1 MLGMRGL
8 FRDVVAAAR
17 SLRRAPGVTLL
28 AVGILAVGIGAN
40 TAIFSV
46 VDAVLLRRLPFPEA
60 GRIVRIWA
68 TAPERGLDLAEV
80 SDARFLDVAS
90 RNGSFAAVGAFTPD
104 SVTLTGPGAEPVRIE
119 AARVS
124 PGVLDALGVRPALG
138 RNFLPAEDQPGGAE
152 AVLLGARLWRRR
164 FDADPRVVG
173 RSLDLDGT
181 PRTVVGVLPEGLGFP
196 DDATELWI
204 PRVDAPSFLN
214 RGNVERGST
223 YLSLVARLKPGT
235 TDAGVKADLDRLAG
249 SQPRAGYLDEGLR
262 YRFLPLAEA
271 ATRDARPLLL
281 LLLGAVALVLL
292 IACAN
297 VTNLLLVR
305 AIERRREVAVRK
317 ALGAS
322 RARLVRQFLVEGAL
336 LSSLAALLGLVL
348 ARAAL
353 PPLAAL
359 AARQKLPRAEAIGLD
374 LRVLAFTCAAALATG
389 IVFGLVPAFEGART
403 DIRAALAETSRTS
416 RGTVRRRR
424 GRGFLVVAEVALAVV
439 LLTGAGLLLRTI
451 FRLEAV
457 DPGFR
462 RDHVVVASVD
472 LPPSR
477 YGRPEEIRAFFERLR
492 QSFASLPGVDAVGAA
507 QALPLSAD
515 RPQTLVAAEGGPLP
529 PLSER
534 PIVSLDTVA
543 FDYFR
548 ALGIPRVAGRTFGD
562 GDDAAAPLRIVVNR
576 SFARRFF
583 PGRDAFGRHVF
594 VGRSPT
600 PVEIIGVVGDVRS
613 DGLDAAPRESFY
625 LSARQHTVPSLR
637 FVLRS
642 AVPPSVLGPL
652 VRARLRELDPDQP
665 VADLRSMDDIVADSI
680 GPRRRIG
687 LLLGAFAGLALGL
700 AAIGLFA
707 VMACSVRQ
715 RSAEIGIRI
724 ALGAEPGRILAA
736 TVGEGVR
743 LAAIGL
749 AAGLAAAAALSR
761 SIASLLFQT
770 RPVDPAT
777 VAAISVFLLVVAAAA
792 SWIPA
797 RRAARTDPIR
807 VLREE

>member
-1 MLGMRGL
+1 MSEP
-8 FRDVVAAAR
+8 FREIASAAR

-46 VDAVLLRRLPFPEA
+46 VDAVLLRPLPFPEA
-60 GRIVRIWA
+60 DRVVRIWA

-80 SDARFLDVAS
+80 SHARFLDVSS
-90 RNGSFAAVGAFTPD
+90 RNASFEAIGAFTPD
-104 SVTLTGPGAEPVRIE
+104 SVTLTAPGTEPLRIA

-124 PGVLDALGVRPALG
+124 RGVLDVLGVRPKLG
-138 RNFLPAEDQPGGAE
+138 RNFLPEEDRPGGPD
-152 AVLLGARLWRRR
+152 AVLLGARLWRGR
-164 FDADPRVVG
+164 FGADPRVVG
-173 RSLDLDGT
+173 GSVDLDGRA
-181 PRTVVGVLPEGLGFP
+181 RTVVGVLPDGLGFP
-196 DDATELWI
+196 DDETELWI
-204 PRVDAPSFLN
+204 PRVDAPNFLN
-214 RGNVERGST
+214 PGNVERGST
-223 YLSLVARLKPGT
+223 YLSLVARRKPGM
-235 TDAGVKADLDRLAG
+235 TDAAIRADLDRLAG
-249 SQPRAGYLDEGLR
+249 NRRSGYLDEGLR
-262 YRFLPLAEA
+262 YRFLSFREA

-322 RARLVRQFLVEGAL
+322 RGRLVRQFLVESLLLAGA
-336 LSSLAALLGLVL
+336 AAVAGVAL

-353 PPLAAL
+353 PALAAL
-359 AARQKLPRAEAIGLD
+359 AARQKLPRAGEIGLD
-374 LRVLAFTCAAALATG
+374 LRVLAFASAAAFLTG
-389 IVFGLVPAFEGART
+389 IVFGIVPAFPGAAT
-403 DIRAALAETSRTS
+403 DIRAALAETSRTALGS
-416 RGTVRRRR
+416 ARRRR

-439 LLTGAGLLLRTI
+439 LLTGAGLLFRTI
-451 FRLEAV
+451 LRLEAV

-462 RDHVVVASVD
+462 RDHLVVAAVD

-477 YGRPEEIRAFFERLR
+477 YSKPEDIRAFFERLR
-492 QSFASLPGVDAVGAA
+492 ESFASIPGVDAVGAA

-515 RPQTLVAAEGGPLP
+515 RPQTLVAAEGGLLP

-548 ALGIPRVAGRTFGD
+548 TLGIPLRAGRTFAD
-562 GDDAAAPLRIVVNR
+562 ADDASAPMRLVVNR

-583 PGRDAFGRHVF
+583 PGRDAVGRRVF
-594 VGRSPT
+594 VGRSPK
-600 PVEIIGVVGDVRS
+600 PSEIIGVVGDVRS

-625 LSARQHTVPSLR
+625 LSARQHTVSTLR

-642 AVPPSVLGPL
+642 RAPLSVLAPTL
-652 VRARLRELDPDQP
+652 RARLRALDPAQP
-665 VADLRSMDDIVADSI
+665 LSDLRSMDDVVAESI

-687 LLLGAFAGLALGL
+687 LLLGVFAGIAVAL

-715 RSAEIGIRI
+715 RSAEIGVRI
-724 ALGAEPGRILAA
+724 ALGAEPRRILGA
-736 TVGEGVR
+736 TVAEGLR

-749 AAGLAAAAALSR
+749 GAGLAASAALTR
-761 SIASLLFQT
+761 SIASLLFET

-777 VAAISVFLLVVAAAA
+777 VGAISFFLLAVAAAA

-807 VLREE
+807 VLMEE